1 MFRSAVVAAVCLAVL
16 VPAAVAQERVT
27 ATEKGSLLIYPKV
40 ELRWNSSYDLIQ
52 DTFIT
57 INNDYNAGVDIQL
70 YFVSETCTNVD
81 NTITLTKN
89 EPAYWSVYSGQ
100 PKGVSPFTVLGD
112 AYPDPENPSEFVLRG
127 YILAWAIGD
136 AYEQVW
142 WNHLYGTATI
152 VDYVDGEAWE
162 YNAFTFQANPGD
174 TSVTPGEPVGTAGV
188 LNLDGVEYDSGFDI
202 LLLDF
207 FASGSDA
214 FEQCGKDIEHD
225 TDLTLMILDNDVTQD
240 APTPPITK
248 AKFQIWNQNEVGFS
262 GMEYCVQKWKQTLL
276 STVGGHFLV
285 ENLQTDKGR
294 ARIDGMASII
304 CDYENTEGDPIES
317 VDASLLGLAAKV
329 LDFGAWDAYA
339 GGNLFGAGVQNAV
352 IRYDVL
358 TPPPTLQKGMGLGT
372 ARPGVMGR

>member
-1 MFRSAVVAAVCLAVL
+1 MFRSAVVAVICLAVV
-16 VPAAVAQERVT
+16 VPAMAQDRVT

-40 ELRWNSSYDLIQ
+40 ELRWDSSQNLIQ

-89 EPAYWSVYSGQ
+89 EPAYWSAYSGA

-112 AYPDPENPSEFVLRG
+112 PYPDPEEPSEYILRG
-127 YILAWAIGD
+127 YVIAWAIGE
-136 AYEQVW
+136 AYEQVS
-142 WNHLYGTATI
+142 WNHLYGGATI
-152 VDYVDGEAWE
+152 VDYDNGEAWE
-162 YNAFTFQANPGD
+162 YNAFTFQVLD
-174 TSVTPGEPVGTAGV
+174 STLLPGEPVGTPGI

-214 FEQCGKDIEHD
+214 FSGGGGNVYHD

-240 APTPPITK
+240 APTPPTTK
-248 AKFQIWNQNEVGFS
+248 AKFSIWNQNEVGFS
-262 GMEYCVQKWKQTLL
+262 GMEYCFTKWYQTLL
-276 STVGGHFLV
+276 STQGGHFLV

-294 ARIDGMASII
+294 ARIDGMASIV
-304 CDYENTEGDPIES
+304 CDYEDPEGNLIES
-317 VDASLLGLAAKV
+317 VDASLLGVAAKF
-329 LDFGAWDAYA
+329 LDFGSREARA
-339 GGNLFGAGVQNAV
+339 GTNLFGAGVQNAV
-352 IRYDVL
+352 IKYDVL
-358 TPPPTLQKGMGLGT
+358 PAPPTLKNGT
-372 ARPGVMGR
+372 GIGAARPGPKVVR